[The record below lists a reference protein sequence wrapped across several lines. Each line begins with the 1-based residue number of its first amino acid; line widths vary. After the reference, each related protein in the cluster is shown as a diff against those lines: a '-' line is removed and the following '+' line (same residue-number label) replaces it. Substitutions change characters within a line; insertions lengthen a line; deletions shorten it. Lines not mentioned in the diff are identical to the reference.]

1 MEKYFVGK
9 WIIAAALLIAAS
21 LPGVSNA
28 QSFAGTWNFDNT
40 QSKNVGGF
48 YESGEVRYKM
58 NILPNGSGKMIIE
71 GLSSSEVGW
80 RTTKLNVDLN
90 GPETTSTFP
99 MGDLRRFSFEAVAI
113 GPDQRIR
120 TKAVQGSDKSS
131 FDLTSYFKVLVSQ
144 GTYDLVLHR
153 HFELSADG
161 KTLTITETRNSR
173 KDDEP
178 AVYVFHRAD

>member
-1 MEKYFVGK
+1 MKKYVVRK
-9 WIIAAALLIAAS
+9 WIFAAALLIAVS
-21 LPGVSNA
+21 SPGIGRA

-40 QSKNVGGF
+40 QSKNIGGF
-48 YESGEVRYKM
+48 YESGELRYILK
-58 NILPNGSGKMIIE
+58 ILPNGDGKMIVE
-71 GLSSSEVGW
+71 GLTNTETGW
-80 RTTKLNVDLN
+80 RTTKLNVYLN

-113 GPDQRIR
+113 GPDQTIR
-120 TKAVQGSDKSS
+120 TKAAQGSDKSS

-144 GTYDLVLHR
+144 GSYDVVLHS
-153 HFELSADG
+153 HYELSADG

-173 KDDEP
+173 KDDAP

>member
-1 MEKYFVGK
+1 MEKYVVRK

-28 QSFAGTWNFDNT
+28 QSFAGTWNFDNA

-58 NILPNGSGKMIIE
+58 NVLPNGSGKMIIE

-80 RTTKLNVDLN
+80 RTTRLNVDLN

-99 MGDLRRFSFEAVAI
+99 MGDLRRFSFEAAAI
-113 GPDQRIR
+113 GPDQEIR
-120 TKAVQGSDKSS
+120 TKAVQGRDKSS
-131 FDLTSYFKVLVSQ
+131 FDLTLYFKVLVSQ
-144 GTYDLVLHR
+144 GTYDIVLHS
-153 HFELSADG
+153 HYALSTDG

-173 KDDEP
+173 KEDEP